1 MVRFTLEAGLTGQE
15 AQLPSGRNQARSVR
29 QPWEVPRVWGAGGD
43 RVSSSACA
51 YAPASPPMVARLLMP
66 SRGADGALPGEMLTG

>member
-1 MVRFTLEAGLTGQE
+1 V
-15 AQLPSGRNQARSVR
+15 
-29 QPWEVPRVWGAGGD
+29 GAGGV

-66 SRGADGALPGEMLTG
+66 SRAADAALPGEMLKGCCRLLAAWMREG